1 MLRMTCFVLFP
12 LMMGLAALAEPV
24 VRLLLTDKWIET
36 VPLIRILCFA
46 WIWWPASNMSWQLLN
61 AKHRSDYCLK
71 AEIIKKVIAISILVF
86 SLFWGIKVVCIGML
100 LYYVADV
107 YVTTVFSARVLP
119 GVTFASEMKSMLPI
133 LAYAAVMGTG
143 VYLLDHMISSDA
155 VSLAAGTAAGIVL
168 YMAVTLL
175 TGSREAWYLLEMIK
189 KRR

>member
-1 MLRMTCFVLFP
+1 
-12 LMMGLAALAEPV
+12 
-24 VRLLLTDKWIET
+24 
-36 VPLIRILCFA
+36 
-46 WIWWPASNMSWQLLN
+46 
-61 AKHRSDYCLK
+61 
-71 AEIIKKVIAISILVF
+71 
-86 SLFWGIKVVCIGML
+86 ML

-107 YVTTVFSARVLP
+107 YVITVFSARVLP

>member
-1 MLRMTCFVLFP
+1 MKRSCNGVFPDAAHDLFRP
-12 LMMGLAALAEPV
+12 FPVDDGIGCLAEPV
-24 VRLLLTDKWIET
+24 VRLLLTDKWIRDCSLDT
-36 VPLIRILCFA
+36 YSLLRLDLVA
-46 WIWWPASNMSWQLLN
+46 GSNMSWQLLN

-107 YVTTVFSARVLP
+107 YVITVFSARVLP

-143 VYLLDHMISSDA
+143 V
-155 VSLAAGTAAGIVL
+155 TC
-168 YMAVTLL
+168 
-175 TGSREAWYLLEMIK
+175 
-189 KRR
+189 

>member
-1 MLRMTCFVLFP
+1 M
-12 LMMGLAALAEPV
+12 
-24 VRLLLTDKWIET
+24 
-36 VPLIRILCFA
+36 
-46 WIWWPASNMSWQLLN
+46 
-61 AKHRSDYCLK
+61 
-71 AEIIKKVIAISILVF
+71 
-86 SLFWGIKVVCIGML
+86 
-100 LYYVADV
+100 ADV
-107 YVTTVFSARVLP
+107 YVITVFSARVLP